1 MSHHARFSL
10 CLLLTLVIVGGV
22 SAHAGELSP
31 YGVNIHAPQGAEL
44 ELLLDRAQAAGLG
57 WVRIDF
63 VWAYVEP
70 RQGVFD
76 WSIYDNIAAAAQARG
91 LEIYATL
98 AYSPAWATR
107 GPEFFGVPDNPAD
120 WADVCFR
127 AARHFQGSIRY
138 WGMWNEPNL

>member
-1 MSHHARFSL
+1 MSHHARFIL
-10 CLLLTLVIVGGV
+10 CCLILAFVFVGGV
-22 SAHAGELSP
+22 AGPARAGESSP

-44 ELLLDRAQAAGLG
+44 DLLLDRAQAAGLG

-91 LEIYATL
+91 L
-98 AYSPAWATR
+98 
-107 GPEFFGVPDNPAD
+107 
-120 WADVCFR
+120 
-127 AARHFQGSIRY
+127 
-138 WGMWNEPNL
+138 